1 MGAWEFLRL
10 QIADLL
16 NHRRRQ
22 TVAGTLPGSCHF
34 FSGPRRPP
42 WCDRCYADG
51 RLPWIASRW
60 EISACLAL
68 VCSLALLLPGCG
80 RGATTIAKSATV
92 GWKRVGSWTGHGNVQ
107 TETFTSDTGGFRV
120 LWQTRNEAPH
130 GAGRLKVIFRSGDSG
145 REIMDAVDVRG
156 NGSGTADVAD
166 RPRWYYLTIEAA
178 NLEWTVTVEEPVE
191 LAAR

>member
-1 MGAWEFLRL
+1 
-10 QIADLL
+10 
-16 NHRRRQ
+16 
-22 TVAGTLPGSCHF
+22 
-34 FSGPRRPP
+34 
-42 WCDRCYADG
+42 
-51 RLPWIASRW
+51 
-60 EISACLAL
+60 
-68 VCSLALLLPGCG
+68 
-80 RGATTIAKSATV
+80 
-92 GWKRVGSWTGHGNVQ
+92 
-107 TETFTSDTGGFRV
+107 V